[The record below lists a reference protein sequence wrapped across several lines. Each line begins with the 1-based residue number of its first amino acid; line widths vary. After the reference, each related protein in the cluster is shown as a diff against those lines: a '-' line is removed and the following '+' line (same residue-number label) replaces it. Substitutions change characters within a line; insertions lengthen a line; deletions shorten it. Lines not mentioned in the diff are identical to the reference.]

1 MRALLRARPRRRF
14 GALVIVAVALLAA
27 ACSGDDDDA
36 ERAEAAATAAAGS
49 ATATAT
55 ADDAD
60 EGETPASGGFAGA
73 GLVEGGGAFDWR
85 VIRVDRGTKPDLAL
99 TSEGTALIAYMLER
113 MGSDGFIN
121 VAALQGEAF
130 AAEMVQKGYLYGP
143 LDLEIGGDGT
153 VALGYH
159 NHDWEDA
166 AVAIR
171 GAAGWEVQRVEN
183 GGHDGWDDALAFG
196 PDGRLHLA
204 SIDPQQFNSREGV
217 EYATLEGG
225 AWRVEAI
232 GSGPQPYEWGTA
244 IAVDDADVMHLVYF
258 DAGDLDLVYAR
269 LADGAWTIEP
279 IYRDGDA
286 GRFPALALDASGRP
300 HVAFYHSEEPAL
312 EDGPNRGSVVY
323 GELTDGGWAFE
334 TVAELDQQILGF
346 EGARRTVAIEIAD
359 GEPVVAFVDAG
370 RLGLAIRGSGAWSTE
385 TLLSAGAEPF
395 QVVGLALDGAGAPHL
410 TFATVTGRGPL
421 DGEIWYVAPVA
432 KGAG

>member
-1 MRALLRARPRRRF
+1 MRALLEAHPRRRF
-14 GALVIVAVALLAA
+14 GALAILAVALLAA

-55 ADDAD
+55 AADAD

-99 TSEGTALIAYMLER
+99 TSEGTPLVAYMLER
-113 MGSDGFIN
+113 MGLDGFIN

-130 AAEMVQKGYLYGP
+130 AAETVQEGYLYGP

-171 GAAGWEVQRVEN
+171 GAAGWEVQRSRT
-183 GGHDGWDDALAFG
+183 GATTAGTTRWRSAPTG
-196 PDGRLHLA
+196 LHLA
-204 SIDPQQFNSREGV
+204 SIDPQQFNSREVV

-244 IAVDDADVMHLVYF
+244 IAVDAADVVHLVYF
-258 DAGDLDLVYAR
+258 DAGNLDLVYAR

-279 IYRDGDA
+279 IYEDGDA

-300 HVAFYHSEEPAL
+300 HVAFYHSAEPAL
-312 EDGPNRGSVVY
+312 EEGPNRGSIVY

-334 TVAELDQQILGF
+334 VVVELDRQLLGF
-346 EGARRTVAIEIAD
+346 EGARRTVAIELAN

-370 RLGLAIRGSGAWSTE
+370 RLGLASRRGGAWSTE

-421 DGEIWYVAPVA
+421 DGDIWYAAPVA